1 MIQEDGQSNPQAG
14 LNLILTVL
22 YTVQTLTLLR
32 VAQDQTR
39 FGDQMIWRL
48 TSGTP
53 LRWVRVTVGE
63 VVHTQ

>member
-1 MIQEDGQSNPQAG
+1 MRLKPSANK
-14 LNLILTVL
+14 NLKNDRLIHSMNA
-22 YTVQTLTLLR
+22 YR

-63 VVHTQ
+63 VVHTH